1 MAPTVKTRD
10 EKKLM
15 VTMEDARTVSA
26 ALAERVFPVAV
37 IVFGSVAESGR
48 GNDLDLLVVTG
59 EDGSG
64 ERVQAALREFYG
76 RFAVDTFIASV
87 DALTREFMNG
97 SVFLRLV
104 QRQGKLLYMK
114 EPLRRWIELAIED
127 LRQAEYL
134 LEGGFYR
141 GACFH
146 AQQSVEKALK
156 AELLRKGWELE
167 RIHNF
172 RRLPAICAE
181 YRIELG
187 WEDGEVDFL
196 DSIYRG
202 RYPAE
207 EGLLPLNPPGPEDGR
222 QALAT
227 AARILGQL
235 GMTES
240 TIRND
245 NRQAT
250 KGES

>member
-1 MAPTVKTRD
+1 MAATLKTRD
-10 EKKLM
+10 EQTVM
-15 VTMEDARTVSA
+15 VTLEDARMVSS

-37 IVFGSVAESGR
+37 IVFGSVAKSGH

-59 EDGSG
+59 DDTANEA
-64 ERVQAALREFYG
+64 VHAALKEYHG

-97 SVFLRLV
+97 SRFLRLV
-104 QRQGKLLYMK
+104 QREGKLLYMK
-114 EPLRRWIELAIED
+114 EPLKRWIELAIED
-127 LRQAEYL
+127 FRQAEYL
-134 LEGGFYR
+134 LQGGFTR

-167 RIHNF
+167 RIHNI
-172 RRLPAICAE
+172 RRLLAIGAE
-181 YRIELG
+181 YGIKLQ
-187 WEDGEVDFL
+187 WEDSEIDFL

-202 RYPAE
+202 RTPAE

-222 QALAT
+222 RALE
-227 AARILGQL
+227 AAAKILEQL

-240 TIRND
+240 TTRND
-245 NRQAT
+245 NRQAA